1 MDEVCRHLNLL
12 ERDYFGLVFVDCT
25 GLQCWL
31 EMEKPILRQ
40 IANTRADAKF
50 YLILKFYIP
59 NPVDLEEEYTRYL
72 FTLQIRRDLSSGELV
87 CSEATS
93 ALLAAYI
100 VQSDCGDFSE
110 DDYPDARY
118 LTHSKFVPS
127 QNYDFQE
134 LVRNNHRRLIGM
146 SPGESD
152 LALLEVARRCEF
164 YGIKLHP
171 AKDVEGADASLAAFH
186 GGIKVYHQQHCVST
200 FSWAKVRKL
209 SFKRKKLLVKL
220 HPDASQFYKETI
232 EFFFETRNECKTF
245 WKKCVEQHAFFRCAT
260 SDQPR
265 KDTKLFSSGS
275 SFRYRPLRSATVHQ
289 SNYCSSYVS
298 GYVSDPGTARSLPAL
313 REPSGTLDARISRK
327 NRSVRTVSVADRC
340 ATSDVEAGP
349 SNYGNHSHHRS
360 NGGGGGGKAV
370 AVDVTLLPTDE
381 NMSLSLPN
389 VLDDLEGMMMHDETI
404 EQSQPKSASGES
416 FLRTNRGRSIEE
428 DNVSHDSYRLSD
440 HERSRREESRDEE
453 RRPQLTTFGDG
464 GYAVLERRDDRRP
477 KEFPYR
483 TPAPLA
489 LAETEPRSIDTPTR
503 ATVFTTPSG
512 TAVLRPRVIPVQA
525 APAYDTVARSE
536 DYPPAIAPLTSYK
549 SLTSPAP
556 IAITARTTVTSTPS
570 TTVTSRPL
578 AGKVITVDNI
588 VITPEGVRER
598 PRVKPVPP
606 PKPKVDPSGAK
617 AEPSGAQIVDAD
629 GVVVGKQRPTLISV
643 RSEETPDVEKCHL
656 FNSSIPYTL
665 TLRKMDGDYATSSL
679 DRRVGDCPA
688 RRKSVDIVPRKRL
701 PSPASFS
708 SQDHSIA
715 VSSPD
720 QGDLF
725 EYVLRRRSMSQERSA
740 LRGRRGDPRRQ
751 TQPVRFDLP
760 PSPSGTAPA
769 PIGTASASAGSAP
782 FLMGSEDNDEQLVSE
797 ARSLHDGMDRL
808 EAVSSTASEVDKSE
822 CLSPDDELP
831 PPPPSML
838 PSTIA
843 CSSLIKKTPPP
854 PPPKPIGGPNVV
866 SIRTMLMEREVT
878 IQRGEQRKSQEL
890 KAVPP
895 PTVPIKPV
903 LSAKEEHTV
912 PVKVEAP
919 STKDSPPFIDDSP
932 KSSKGDSEEPE
943 ASTITTRDGLQWTD
957 F

>member
-1 MDEVCRHLNLL
+1 MIRQYPSTRITVPIR
-12 ERDYFGLVFVDCT
+12 VFFPSSISIF
-25 GLQCWL
+25 
-31 EMEKPILRQ
+31 PI
-40 IANTRADAKF
+40 
-50 YLILKFYIP
+50 
-59 NPVDLEEEYTRYL
+59 
-72 FTLQIRRDLSSGELV
+72 
-87 CSEATS
+87 
-93 ALLAAYI
+93 
-100 VQSDCGDFSE
+100 
-110 DDYPDARY
+110 
-118 LTHSKFVPS
+118 
-127 QNYDFQE
+127 
-134 LVRNNHRRLIGM
+134 
-146 SPGESD
+146 
-152 LALLEVARRCEF
+152 
-164 YGIKLHP
+164 
-171 AKDVEGADASLAAFH
+171 
-186 GGIKVYHQQHCVST
+186 
-200 FSWAKVRKL
+200 
-209 SFKRKKLLVKL
+209 
-220 HPDASQFYKETI
+220 
-232 EFFFETRNECKTF
+232 
-245 WKKCVEQHAFFRCAT
+245 
-260 SDQPR
+260 
-265 KDTKLFSSGS
+265 
-275 SFRYRPLRSATVHQ
+275 PL
-289 SNYCSSYVS
+289 
-298 GYVSDPGTARSLPAL
+298 
-313 REPSGTLDARISRK
+313 SGTLDARISRK